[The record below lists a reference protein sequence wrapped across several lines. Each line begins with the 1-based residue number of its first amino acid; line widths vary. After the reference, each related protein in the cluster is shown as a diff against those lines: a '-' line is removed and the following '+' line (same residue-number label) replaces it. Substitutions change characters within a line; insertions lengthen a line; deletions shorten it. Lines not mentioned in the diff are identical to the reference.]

1 MEDKRT
7 NAQVL
12 EQIRVECQAK
22 NEEEEAQKNEIF
34 KQETKNF
41 FQGRP
46 LTEGVQYEY
55 APTPEETA
63 KKMCE
68 HFHASCDYENKIRES
83 IVYDENGKYYV
94 HPKNGQKVYF
104 THPSELPTLDNEY
117 PENLTYQHGI
127 SGNIPQ
133 DPNLPKEAKES
144 EPEPQFTCKGDTLT
158 KEDITA
164 YISQKIRYELEK
176 LHK

>member
-12 EQIRVECQAK
+12 EQIRVEASAK
-22 NEEEEAQKNEIF
+22 NEQEEAQKNEIF
-34 KQETKNF
+34 KQETKNY

-46 LTEGVQYEY
+46 ITEGMKY

-63 KKMCE
+63 KKMHE
-68 HFHASCDYENKIRES
+68 NFHASCDYTDKVRES
-83 IVYDENGKYYV
+83 VDFDENGKFYI

-104 THPSELPTLDNEY
+104 SHVSELPTLDNEY

-127 SGNIPQ
+127 KGNIPQ
-133 DPNLPKEAKES
+133 DPNLKEKPKE
-144 EPEPQFTCKGDTLT
+144 EPEPQFECKGDTLT

-176 LHK
+176 LRK

>member
-7 NAQVL
+7 NAQVQ
-12 EQIRVECQAK
+12 EQMRVEYDARHEQ
-22 NEEEEAQKNEIF
+22 EEAQNNEFYKRELKNY
-34 KQETKNF
+34 

-46 LTEGVQYEY
+46 ITEGGEYE
-55 APTPEETA
+55 PTPEENA
-63 KKMCE
+63 KKMHE
-68 HFHASCDYENKIRES
+68 HFHASCDYADKVRES
-83 IVYDENGKYYV
+83 IVFDENGKYYV

-104 THPSELPTLDNEY
+104 THPSELPTMDNEY
-117 PENLTYQHGI
+117 PENDTDQHGLK
-127 SGNIPQ
+127 GNIPQ
-133 DPNLPKEAKES
+133 DPNLPKKPKES

>member
-12 EQIRVECQAK
+12 EQIRVEASAK
-22 NEEEEAQKNEIF
+22 NEQEEAQKNEIF
-34 KQETKNF
+34 KQETKNY

-46 LTEGVQYEY
+46 ITEGMQY

-63 KKMCE
+63 KKMHE
-68 HFHASCDYENKIRES
+68 NFHASCDYADKVRES
-83 IVYDENGKYYV
+83 VDFDENGKFYIQ
-94 HPKNGQKVYF
+94 PKNGQKVYF

-127 SGNIPQ
+127 KGNIPQ
-133 DPNLPKEAKES
+133 DPNLKEKPKE
-144 EPEPQFTCKGDTLT
+144 EPEPQFTCKSDTPT
-158 KEDITA
+158 NEEITA

-176 LHK
+176 LRK

>member
-12 EQIRVECQAK
+12 EQIRVEAL
-22 NEEEEAQKNEIF
+22 A
-34 KQETKNF
+34 KQEQEEQEKNAIYKRELKNY

-46 LTEGVQYEY
+46 ITEGGEYE
-55 APTPEETA
+55 PTIEEKA
-63 KKMCE
+63 KKMHD
-68 HFHASCDYENKIRES
+68 HFHASCDYYNKVRDS
-83 IVYDENGKYYV
+83 IVFDNNGKYYV

-117 PENLTYQHGI
+117 PENDTDQHGI
-127 SGNIPQ
+127 KGNIPQ
-133 DPNLPKEAKES
+133 DPNLKEKPRE
-144 EPEPQFTCKGDTLT
+144 EPEPQFTCNGDTPT
-158 KEDITA
+158 NEEITA

-176 LHK
+176 LRK

>member
-7 NAQVL
+7 NAQIL
-12 EQIRVECQAK
+12 EQMRVEASAK
-22 NEEEEAQKNEIF
+22 QEQEEAQKDEF
-34 KQETKNF
+34 YKRERKNYV
-41 FQGRP
+41 QGRP
-46 LTEGVQYEY
+46 ITEGGEYE
-55 APTPEETA
+55 PTTEEKA
-63 KKMCE
+63 KAMEDKYN
-68 HFHASCDYENKIRES
+68 ASCDYENKVRES
-83 IVYDENGKYYV
+83 IVFDENGKYYV

-117 PENLTYQHGI
+117 PENDTDQHGI

-133 DPNLPKEAKES
+133 DPNLPKKATEE